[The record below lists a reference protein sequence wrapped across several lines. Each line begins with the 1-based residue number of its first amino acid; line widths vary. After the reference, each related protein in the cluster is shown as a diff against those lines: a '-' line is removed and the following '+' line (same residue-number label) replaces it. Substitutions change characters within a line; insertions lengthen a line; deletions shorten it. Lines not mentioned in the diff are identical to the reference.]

1 MSKFSPGPIIRA
13 ALTRKVKDLVVLDVR
28 NSPAITDFIV
38 IMSGTSDRQV
48 IGIAEHI
55 EETMSK
61 EKIHPLGKEGMRE
74 GRWIL
79 MDYGDVI
86 IHVFLE
92 PVRLFYDIEGIWPD
106 VPHIRYDEKGEV
118 IGEDTS
124 K

>member
-1 MSKFSPGPIIRA
+1 MSKSGPEPFVRA
-13 ALTRKVKDLVVLDVR
+13 ALMRKVKDLVVLDVR
-28 NSPAITDFIV
+28 NTSTITDFIV

-61 EKIHPLGKEGMRE
+61 EKIHPLGTEGMRE
-74 GRWIL
+74 GRWVL
-79 MDYGDVI
+79 MDYGDVV

-92 PVRLFYDIEGIWPD
+92 PVRFFFDIEGIWSD
-106 VPHIRYDEKGEV
+106 VPQTRYDERGEV

>member
-1 MSKFSPGPIIRA
+1 
-13 ALTRKVKDLVVLDVR
+13 VVLDVR
-28 NSPAITDFIV
+28 KSSAITDYIV
-38 IMSGTSDRQV
+38 IISGTSDRQV

-61 EKIHPLGKEGMRE
+61 EKVHPIGKEGMRE

-92 PVRLFYDIEGIWPD
+92 PVRFFFDIEGIWPD
-106 VPHIRYDEKGEV
+106 VPHIRYDEMGEI